1 MADLRDHEGEIATAL
16 GRLGKRAPFADVLA
30 ERAAGA
36 GLRLDTRSTTPSVEA
51 RLGGAI
57 FRIWDGRHWVEA
69 ATSSLDARGLGGAVT
84 ALEQA
89 AAKSGGHH
97 PVPGVS
103 STTKKEWTTS
113 TAHPMRE
120 VPVEEILSLAKDAR
134 GWAMSVPGVSD
145 AQIGI
150 GWEDN
155 ERLYLNTAGARC
167 FQRVSRVRGGLSAI
181 AMENGRAEFD
191 FDSRGGVGG
200 REILEF
206 ITEPTAVQVAKGAK
220 EMLAAADAPVGEMA
234 VLLDGS
240 VTGLF
245 AHESFG
251 HGTEA
256 DQFVR
261 DRSYLKPI
269 LGEKVAP
276 EFLTIADDGSFPG
289 GWGSIYCDDEGHPG
303 QKTVL
308 VDHGRFVA
316 ALHDRE
322 TAAAYG
328 TKATGNTRRAD
339 FLSRAFVRMTN
350 TYVAPGDWSMEE
362 LVKEAKT
369 GILLERGTSGIED
382 PLGGQM
388 QLKVKRGHRIENGQI
403 TGLVSSMALSGK
415 VLDFMKAIRG
425 VGRNHGLTI
434 EPGFCGKGST
444 YLLPVGTG
452 GVPLL
457 STAVVGPA

>member
-1 MADLRDHEGEIATAL
+1 M
-16 GRLGKRAPFADVLA
+16 
-30 ERAAGA
+30 
-36 GLRLDTRSTTPSVEA
+36 
-51 RLGGAI
+51 
-57 FRIWDGRHWVEA
+57 
-69 ATSSLDARGLGGAVT
+69 
-84 ALEQA
+84 
-89 AAKSGGHH
+89 
-97 PVPGVS
+97 
-103 STTKKEWTTS
+103 
-113 TAHPMRE
+113 
-120 VPVEEILSLAKDAR
+120 
-134 GWAMSVPGVSD
+134 
-145 AQIGI
+145 
-150 GWEDN
+150 
-155 ERLYLNTAGARC
+155 
-167 FQRVSRVRGGLSAI
+167 RGGLSAI

-444 YLLPVGTG
+444 DLLPIGTG